1 MKDTKIRDFLNNNSN
16 AKHIF
21 CPYRICPL
29 GAHVDHQLGLVTG
42 FAIDKGVD
50 FDFVKTDDGSV
61 EVYSENFEG
70 VASGNIYE
78 EKERTYT
85 WIDFIFGAIATLKKT
100 YNLKNGIKGVIRGSL
115 TGGGLSSS
123 ASVILTYIS
132 ALAKVNQIKLT
143 SPELI
148 NLALDEERNYIGVN
162 VGKLDQSCEVYCK
175 KNHLLYLD
183 TKDDS
188 SKLIPFASEMP
199 EFEIAIIFSGMER
212 KLAGSAYNIRVDEC
226 KAASYAL
233 KDFSHL
239 EYGKFQESYLRDV
252 PYGVYSQYKD
262 KLPKHWRK
270 RAEHYYSE
278 IERVKKGIKLFKEG
292 NLKEFGKLVFESGRS
307 SIENYETGSDE
318 LKTLQNIMESTD
330 GIYGGRFSGAGFN
343 GCAMAIIDPLKK
355 DDITK
360 QLTFNY
366 LKEYPE
372 LAENFAIYYCKTT
385 DGINLI

>member
-1 MKDTKIRDFLNNNSN
+1 M
-16 AKHIF
+16 
-21 CPYRICPL
+21 
-29 GAHVDHQLGLVTG
+29 
-42 FAIDKGVD
+42 
-50 FDFVKTDDGSV
+50 
-61 EVYSENFEG
+61 
-70 VASGNIYE
+70 
-78 EKERTYT
+78 
-85 WIDFIFGAIATLKKT
+85 
-100 YNLKNGIKGVIRGSL
+100 
-115 TGGGLSSS
+115 SSS

-262 KLPKHWRK
+262 KLPKQ
-270 RAEHYYSE
+270 
-278 IERVKKGIKLFKEG
+278 
-292 NLKEFGKLVFESGRS
+292 
-307 SIENYETGSDE
+307 ETIDINN
-318 LKTLQNIMESTD
+318 KTNNAYL
-330 GIYGGRFSGAGFN
+330 
-343 GCAMAIIDPLKK
+343 IIDY
-355 DDITK
+355 I
-360 QLTFNY
+360 Y
-366 LKEYPE
+366 EKE
-372 LAENFAIYYCKTT
+372 
-385 DGINLI
+385 D